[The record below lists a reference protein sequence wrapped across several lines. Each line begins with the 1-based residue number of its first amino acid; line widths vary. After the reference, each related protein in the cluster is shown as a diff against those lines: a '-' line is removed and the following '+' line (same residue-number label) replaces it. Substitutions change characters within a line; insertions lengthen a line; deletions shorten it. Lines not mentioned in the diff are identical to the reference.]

1 MSSSS
6 SEYEHEPE
14 SSAQALERYIVDQ
27 LSSLS
32 LSVPQDDIEM
42 MARFVEEEGLERD
55 EKLEGVKGMLEGV
68 VEGGVLPEEGVDE
81 ALENVVDEQVRLKEL
96 DEQRALEKEE
106 AARSPSPSSS
116 TRPNASDILSSLTPE
131 ELAAAQR
138 QALLRQYAYV
148 DADEEEI
155 NALMGGKTTRD
166 GNAPPKGLSAK
177 ESEEKKAAEERRR
190 MVEDALRLDGKKKK
204 IRKQQEVDLLAPN
217 LNREKVALRAQMERE
232 AQKRDSQTRK
242 DRDKAALDKQ
252 RADQAKAKADRQ
264 KKAAKQ
270 ERRG

>member
-6 SEYEHEPE
+6 SEHDAE
-14 SSAQALERYIVDQ
+14 SSAQALERYILDQ

-32 LSVPQDDIEM
+32 LMVPQDDIEM

-81 ALENVVDEQVRLKEL
+81 VLGKVFDEQERLKEL
-96 DEQRALEKEE
+96 DEERAREEEE
-106 AARSPSPSSS
+106 AARSPSPAAK
-116 TRPNASDILSSLTPE
+116 PNAADVLSSLTPE

-155 NALMGGKTTRD
+155 NAAMGAARD
-166 GNAPPKGLSAK
+166 GNAPPKGLSGK
-177 ESEEKKAAEERRR
+177 DSEEKKAAEERRKQ
-190 MVEDALRLDGKKKK
+190 VEAALRLDGKKKK
-204 IRKQQEVDLLAPN
+204 FRKQQEVDLLAPN
-217 LNREKVALRAQMERE
+217 LNREKVAMRAQMERE

>member
-1 MSSSS
+1 MSPSSSQHG
-6 SEYEHEPE
+6 YEPE
-14 SSAQALERYIVDQ
+14 SSAQALERYILDQ

-55 EKLEGVKGMLEGV
+55 EKLEGAKGMLEGV
-68 VEGGVLPEEGVDE
+68 VEGCVLPEEGVDE
-81 ALENVVDEQVRLKEL
+81 ALERIVDEQTRLKEL
-96 DEQRALEKEE
+96 DEERAREEEE
-106 AARSPSPSSS
+106 AARSPSPTSK
-116 TRPNASDILSSLTPE
+116 PHANPSDILSSLTPE

-148 DADEEEI
+148 DADEAEI
-155 NALMGGKTTRD
+155 NALMVGSSRD
-166 GNAPPKGLSAK
+166 GNAPPKGLSGK
-177 ESEEKKAAEERRR
+177 DSEEKKAAEERRK
-190 MVEDALRLDGKKKK
+190 MVEAALRLDGKKKK
-204 IRKQQEVDLLAPN
+204 FRKQQEVDLLAPN
-217 LNREKVALRAQMERE
+217 LNREKVAMRAQMERE